1 VLATVWGSRGSLA
14 TPGRRTVLYGGN
26 TSCVEVRA
34 TGDALLV
41 LDAGT
46 GIRELGLSLG
56 DDRPDRIDLLLSHL
70 HIDHLEG
77 LPYFSPLWD
86 PGVELH
92 IWGPSSPVKSL
103 EERIATYL
111 SPPLFPVHLAEV
123 PSTLVC
129 HDAPREWELGSLRI
143 ASQPISHPGP
153 TLGYRIHDGRMALA
167 YLTDHEPALGM
178 DLRAVGTDWISGFGV
193 AHGADVLLH
202 DCQYTEQEYADKAGW
217 GHSSTAHVATFAELA
232 NVDRLLM
239 FHHDPMHSDDQLES
253 MLARVRELRRNGD
266 AHRTDLAGEGLRIE
280 LSR

>member
-1 VLATVWGSRGSLA
+1 VR
-14 TPGRRTVLYGGN
+14 YGGN
-26 TSCVEVRA
+26 TSCVEIRA
-34 TGDALLV
+34 ADGALLI

-56 DDRPDRIDLLLSHL
+56 EDRPDRIDLLLSHL

-77 LPYFSPLWD
+77 LPYFSPIWD
-86 PGVELH
+86 PSVELH

-123 PSTLVC
+123 PSKLVC

-153 TLGYRIHDGRMALA
+153 TLGYRIHDGRGTLA

-178 DLRAVGTDWISGFGV
+178 DLRVVGADWISGYAV
-193 AHGADVLLH
+193 AHRADVLLH
-202 DCQYTEQEYADKAGW
+202 DCQYTEREYDERVGW
-217 GHSSTAHVATFAELA
+217 GHSSTEHVATFAELA
-232 NVDRLLM
+232 DVDRLLM
-239 FHHDPMHSDDQLES
+239 FHHDPMHSDEQLEA
-253 MLARVRELRRNGD
+253 MLARVRDLRADGD
-266 AHRTDLAGEGLRIE
+266 AERTDLAGEGLRIE
-280 LSR
+280 LSS

>member
-1 VLATVWGSRGSLA
+1 VR
-14 TPGRRTVLYGGN
+14 YGGN
-26 TSCVEVRA
+26 TSCVEIRA
-34 TGDALLV
+34 ADGALLI

-56 DDRPDRIDLLLSHL
+56 EARPERIDLLLSHL

-77 LPYFSPLWD
+77 LPYFSPIWD
-86 PGVELH
+86 PAVELH

-123 PSTLVC
+123 PSKLVC

-153 TLGYRIHDGRMALA
+153 TLGYRIHDGRGTLA

-178 DLRAVGTDWISGFGV
+178 DLRVVGTDWISGYAV

-202 DCQYTEQEYADKAGW
+202 DCQYTEREYDERVGW
-217 GHSSTAHVATFAELA
+217 GHSSTEHVATFAELA
-232 NVDRLLM
+232 DVDRLLM
-239 FHHDPMHSDDQLES
+239 FHHDPMHSDDQLEA
-253 MLARVRELRRNGD
+253 MLARVRDLRADGD
-266 AHRTDLAGEGLRIE
+266 AERTDLAGEGLRIE
-280 LSR
+280 LSS

>member
-1 VLATVWGSRGSLA
+1 VRATIWGSRGSLA
-14 TPGRRTVLYGGN
+14 TPGRRTVRYGGN

-34 TGDALLV
+34 ADDALLI

-46 GIRELGLSLG
+46 GIRELGLALG
-56 DDRPDRIDLLLSHL
+56 EDRPERIDVLLSHL

-86 PGVELH
+86 AGVELH

-123 PSTLVC
+123 PSNLVC

-153 TLGYRIHDGRMALA
+153 TLGYRIHDGRVALA

-178 DLRAVGTDWISGFGV
+178 DLREVGTDWISGFGV

-202 DCQYTEQEYADKAGW
+202 DCQYTEEEYVEKAGW
-217 GHSSTAHVATFAELA
+217 GHSSTAHAATFAELA

-239 FHHDPMHSDDQLES
+239 FHHDPMHSDEQLET
-253 MLARVRELRRNGD
+253 MLDRVRELRRNGD
-266 AHRTDLAGEGLRIE
+266 EARTDLASEGLRIQ
-280 LSR
+280 LSG

>member
-1 VLATVWGSRGSLA
+1 MLATIWGSRGSLA
-14 TPGRRTVLYGGN
+14 TPGRRTVRYGGN

-34 TGDALLV
+34 AGDALLV

-56 DDRPDRIDLLLSHL
+56 DDRPDRIDLLLSHQ

-86 PGVELH
+86 PGVEIH

-123 PSTLVC
+123 PASLVC

-153 TLGYRIHDGRMALA
+153 TLGYRILDGGVALA

-178 DLRAVGTDWISGFGV
+178 DLREVGSDWISGFGV

-202 DCQYTEQEYADKAGW
+202 DCQYTEQEYAERAGW

-232 NVDRLLM
+232 SVDRLLM

-253 MLARVRELRRNGD
+253 MLERVRELRRAGD
-266 AHRTDLAGEGLRIE
+266 EGRTDLASEGLRIE
-280 LSR
+280 LAE

>member
-1 VLATVWGSRGSLA
+1 VRATIWGSRGSLA
-14 TPGRRTVLYGGN
+14 TPGRRTVRYGGN

-34 TGDALLV
+34 ADDALLI

-46 GIRELGLSLG
+46 GIRELGLALG
-56 DDRPDRIDLLLSHL
+56 EDRPERIDVLLSHL

-86 PGVELH
+86 AGVELH

-103 EERIATYL
+103 DERIATYL

-123 PSTLVC
+123 PSKLVC
-129 HDAPREWELGSLRI
+129 HDAPREWELGSLRV

-153 TLGYRIHDGRMALA
+153 TLGYRIQDGPRSLA

-178 DLRAVGTDWISGFGV
+178 DLRIVGTDWISGYAV

-202 DCQYTEQEYADKAGW
+202 DCQYTEQEYGERVGW
-217 GHSSTAHVATFAELA
+217 GHSSTEHVATFAELA
-232 NVDRLLM
+232 DVDRLLM
-239 FHHDPMHSDDQLES
+239 FHHDPMHSDEQLES
-253 MLARVRELRRNGD
+253 MLARVRQLREDG
-266 AHRTDLAGEGLRIE
+266 AAERTDLASEGLRIE